1 MNAFEAIRKSAAR
14 LHEQLVAIGADP
26 RDPAALV
33 AKAIEHLKLEVSYLE
48 PGNTA
53 LKGARAVF
61 DDQSGTICCENV
73 GSDADRVQLV
83 AHEIGHATVHTKML
97 CCSGHDIDPSRS
109 TESAPVGLQKVE
121 DYGARERRELE
132 ANVFAREFLFPRT
145 HARKLHAVEGKTASD
160 IAATVGLPLP
170 LIRQQILDALLL
182 PELTEKP
189 EMPKAPFK
197 EDPAQETAA
206 AHRTTPFQLK
216 AGPGT
221 GKTRTLVRRIDS
233 LLAEGV
239 HPPSIVILTFSNR
252 TAGELAERLTKAL
265 GEEIA
270 SSMWVGTFHGFGL
283 DMVRRF
289 YNKLDLP
296 PDPTLFDR
304 SDAIAVLEEL
314 LPTLPL
320 VHYKNL
326 WDPVVALREIL
337 QAISRAKDEL
347 VSAQDYRKLAQAMRD
362 KAGTDE
368 EAIEAAEKC
377 LEIATIY
384 ELYEKAKQEKG
395 AVDFGD
401 LIMLPARLIADD
413 EAVQTQVRMRHRHVL
428 VDEYQDVNRA
438 SVLLVKALAGD
449 GANLWVV
456 GDARQSIYRFRG
468 ASSANMAAFAG
479 DFPAMQSGQLEI
491 SYRSTQNVIDTFSS
505 FAAEMDLPAD
515 LRDLKLEANRG
526 AGTDV
531 PQMRTFVT
539 LDDEAAGVAASVK
552 ELEQTG
558 VRLHDQAILCR
569 GNRRL
574 NELAKALED
583 RGIPV
588 LHLGSLFER
597 DEIRDLLSILTLA
610 VDRYGAGLVR
620 IGAMP
625 RYGIPAQD
633 VKALIDHLSGGD
645 KPVLARLDALT
656 STPGLSTAGTKG
668 VRQLAADLAGIKVSG
683 NPWDVLTT
691 LLLDRTDIVRS
702 LAAGA
707 DVGARMR
714 AVAVWQFLN
723 FLRDQSPVSTGS
735 PVQTMLDRVRNLVL
749 LAEERDLRQ
758 VPEAALQMN
767 AVRLM
772 TIHASKGL
780 EFEAVHVP
788 NMTVAGIPGSY
799 RGTQC
804 PPPEG
809 MIAGSQGSVSDDAKR
824 SHAQEE
830 ECLFFVAMSRAKTH
844 LRCYRAETLPNGNNR
859 KASPYSDAA
868 GRQTPR
874 SPLTRGD
881 APSGRVQGP

>member
-1 MNAFEAIRKSAAR
+1 
-14 LHEQLVAIGADP
+14 
-26 RDPAALV
+26 
-33 AKAIEHLKLEVSYLE
+33 
-48 PGNTA
+48 
-53 LKGARAVF
+53 
-61 DDQSGTICCENV
+61 
-73 GSDADRVQLV
+73 
-83 AHEIGHATVHTKML
+83 
-97 CCSGHDIDPSRS
+97 
-109 TESAPVGLQKVE
+109 
-121 DYGARERRELE
+121 
-132 ANVFAREFLFPRT
+132 
-145 HARKLHAVEGKTASD
+145 
-160 IAATVGLPLP
+160 
-170 LIRQQILDALLL
+170 
-182 PELTEKP
+182 
-189 EMPKAPFK
+189 
-197 EDPAQETAA
+197 
-206 AHRTTPFQLK
+206 
-216 AGPGT
+216 
-221 GKTRTLVRRIDS
+221 
-233 LLAEGV
+233 
-239 HPPSIVILTFSNR
+239 
-252 TAGELAERLTKAL
+252 
-265 GEEIA
+265 
-270 SSMWVGTFHGFGL
+270 MWVGTFHGFGL

-326 WDPVVALREIL
+326 WDPVVVLRENL

-401 LIMLPARLIADD
+401 LLRILPARLITDD

-428 VDEYQDVNRA
+428 VDEYQEVNRA

-479 DFPAMQSGQLEI
+479 HFPAMQSGQLEI

-526 AGTDV
+526 AGTNV

-656 STPGLSTAGTKG
+656 STPGLSTAGTEG
-668 VRQLAADLAGIKVSG
+668 VRQLAA
-683 NPWDVLTT
+683 
-691 LLLDRTDIVRS
+691 RS
-702 LAAGA
+702 Q
-707 DVGARMR
+707 R
-714 AVAVWQFLN
+714 A
-723 FLRDQSPVSTGS
+723 
-735 PVQTMLDRVRNLVL
+735 
-749 LAEERDLRQ
+749 
-758 VPEAALQMN
+758 
-767 AVRLM
+767 
-772 TIHASKGL
+772 
-780 EFEAVHVP
+780 
-788 NMTVAGIPGSY
+788 
-799 RGTQC
+799 
-804 PPPEG
+804 
-809 MIAGSQGSVSDDAKR
+809 
-824 SHAQEE
+824 
-830 ECLFFVAMSRAKTH
+830 
-844 LRCYRAETLPNGNNR
+844 
-859 KASPYSDAA
+859 
-868 GRQTPR
+868 
-874 SPLTRGD
+874 
-881 APSGRVQGP
+881 